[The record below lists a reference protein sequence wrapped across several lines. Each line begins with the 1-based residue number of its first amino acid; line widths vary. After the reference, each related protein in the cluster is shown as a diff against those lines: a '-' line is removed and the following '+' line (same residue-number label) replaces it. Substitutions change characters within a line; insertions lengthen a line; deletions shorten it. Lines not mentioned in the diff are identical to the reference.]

1 MHESREIQKLNTE
14 LQDDLNDYDISKKL
28 REKFDWYIKKSLVR
42 TSSLALIEHDIEV
55 THNHSKAKIKRDKL
69 DESVAQ
75 KKRIIIVQQT
85 RNKITAEMKKK
96 RKKWVQASKREKKR
110 DANAWIKW
118 NKAIAKDFKLTDKSA
133 QKWIDKWITVLD
145 VEYENETSVEEI
157 VDLLR

>member
-1 MHESREIQKLNTE
+1 MIRFMQTHNNIWVKSES
-14 LQDDLNDYDISKKL
+14 DLGQIST
-28 REKFDWYIKKSLVR
+28 KSLTSSNQSWYAR
-42 TSSLALIEHDIEV
+42 NSSLALIERDIEAIY
-55 THNHSKAKIKRDKL
+55 NHSKAKIKRDKL

-85 RNKITAEMKKK
+85 RNKITAEIKKK
-96 RKKWVQASKREKKR
+96 RKKWIQALKWEKKW

-133 QKWIDKWITVLD
+133 QKWIDKWITVLN
-145 VEYENETSVEEI
+145 VEYKNETSVEEI